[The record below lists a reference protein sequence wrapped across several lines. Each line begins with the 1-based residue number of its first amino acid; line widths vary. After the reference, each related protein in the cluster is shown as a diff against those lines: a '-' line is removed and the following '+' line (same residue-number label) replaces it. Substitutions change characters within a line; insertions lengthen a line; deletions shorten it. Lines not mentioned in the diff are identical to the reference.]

1 MPFSREMPY
10 ALFVFIA
17 REHLGS
23 NTKSRLLLDFRRGAQ
38 RVSPVCYGQL
48 LWFRWAGCEN
58 ADQSPHG
65 RDGHAPFSAAK
76 SNFKGPML

>member
-38 RVSPVCYGQL
+38 CVSPVCIGVLLGSDGQG
-48 LWFRWAGCEN
+48 ASK
-58 ADQSPHG
+58 ADQAQHG
-65 RDGHAPFSAAK
+65 SHAPFSAAK